1 MVAFNLTLKMQNTRM
16 QLQINDN
23 VQLAQS
29 LIPLNDVVKVQSID
43 YSADFNDMLNKLDKL
58 WFLYMQGTMDFDL
71 IRYLQGIAKAL
82 C

>member
-29 LIPLNDVVKVQSID
+29 LNPLNDVVKVQSID
-43 YSADFNDMLNKLDKL
+43 YSADFNDIFNKLDKL
-58 WFLYMQGTMDFDL
+58 
-71 IRYLQGIAKAL
+71 
-82 C
+82 

>member
-29 LIPLNDVVKVQSID
+29 LNRLNDVVKVQSID

>member
-29 LIPLNDVVKVQSID
+29 LNRLNDVVKVQSID

-58 WFLYMQGTMDFDL
+58 
-71 IRYLQGIAKAL
+71 
-82 C
+82 